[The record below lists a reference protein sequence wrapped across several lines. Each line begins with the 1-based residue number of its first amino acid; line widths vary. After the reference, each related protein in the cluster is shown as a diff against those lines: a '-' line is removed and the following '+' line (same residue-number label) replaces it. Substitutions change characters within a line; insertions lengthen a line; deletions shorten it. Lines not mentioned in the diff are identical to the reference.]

1 MALQSPGGALYPVL
15 PLRDIVVFPHMIV
28 PLFVGREKSVRAL
41 EDVMQDDKHI
51 LMLTQKSA
59 TQDDPVP
66 EDLYTLGTIGTVLQ
80 LLKLPDGTVKV
91 LVEGSHRAKVV
102 RFAENPEFFQAFAE
116 PIEEFGGDEGEL
128 GALVRAVI
136 GQFDQYIKL
145 NKKIPPEVLVSV
157 NQIDDPAKLADT
169 IASHLTLKI
178 PEKQSLLEITSVNQ
192 RLEKIFGYM
201 EGEIGVL
208 QVEKKIRS
216 RVKKQ
221 MEKTQ
226 RDYYLNEQMKAIQ
239 KELGETEEGKNG
251 ADELETKINATK
263 MSKEAKEK
271 SLAELKKLR
280 AMSPMSAEATVVRN
294 YLDWML
300 GIPWNNAP
308 VRAATSRRRR
318 KSSISSITDLKRSK
332 NVFSNILRC
341 NSARIRSRGRSSASS
356 ALPASVKL
364 RLANPSPKRPAAIS
378 SACRSAAYG
387 MKLKSAD
394 IAGPISARC
403 PARSSRA

>member
-1 MALQSPGGALYPVL
+1 
-15 PLRDIVVFPHMIV
+15 
-28 PLFVGREKSVRAL
+28 
-41 EDVMQDDKHI
+41 MQDDKHI

-66 EDLYTLGTIGTVLQ
+66 EDLYTLGTVGTVLQ
-80 LLKLPDGTVKV
+80 FLKLPDGTVKV

-116 PIEEFGGDEGEL
+116 PIEEFAGDEGEL
-128 GALVRAVI
+128 SALVRAVI

-178 PEKQSLLEITSVNQ
+178 PEKQSLLETVSVNE

-239 KELGETEEGKNG
+239 KELGETRRRQKRSRRTRDQ
-251 ADELETKINATK
+251 ASTTTK

-300 GIPWNNAP
+300 GIPWNERTRTRKDIKKAENDP
-308 VRAATSRRRR
+308 RCRA
-318 KSSISSITDLKRSK
+318 
-332 NVFSNILRC
+332 LR
-341 NSARIRSRGRSSASS
+341 A
-356 ALPASVKL
+356 
-364 RLANPSPKRPAAIS
+364 
-378 SACRSAAYG
+378 
-387 MKLKSAD
+387 
-394 IAGPISARC
+394 
-403 PARSSRA
+403 